1 MSKLLQFVSMSD
13 LKIAVIGTGNL
24 GLSIVEGLLTKIPG
38 QQIIA
43 TDRSTGRIK
52 HLKEQ
57 GVTVTTDNIYALEN
71 SEVIIFALK
80 PYVILSLIEKLKN
93 HFTDKHVVISV
104 AAGVPISELE
114 AHSAPFTNIVRVMPN
129 VAASVAQ
136 SASCISRNLAND
148 EAIQKTEAC
157 FDLIGSTLVINE
169 DLMESATILSGC
181 GTAFVLR
188 FIRAMVQAG
197 VQIGFSSSVATQI
210 ATQTVKGAAEILL
223 ESGNHPEAEIDKVT
237 TPKGVTITG
246 LNEMEHQGF
255 SAALIRGM
263 LIAYNKIEEKK

>member
-1 MSKLLQFVSMSD
+1 M
-13 LKIAVIGTGNL
+13 KIAIIGTGNL
-24 GLSIVEGLLTKIPG
+24 GLSIVEGLLTKIDG
-38 QQIIA
+38 SLITA
-43 TDRSTGRIK
+43 TDRSTERIDF
-52 HLKEQ
+52 LKEK
-57 GVTVTTDNIYALEN
+57 GVTVTTDNIAAIKN
-71 SEVIIFALK
+71 SEVVIFALK
-80 PYVILSLIEKLKN
+80 PYVILSLIDELKD
-93 HFTDKHVVISV
+93 HFTNKHAVISV

-114 AHSAPFTNIVRVMPN
+114 KHAAPFTNILRVMPN

-136 SASCISRNLAND
+136 SASCVSRNQASD
-148 EAIQKTEAC
+148 EALEKTIKC
-157 FDLIGSTLVINE
+157 FDYIGSTIKIRE

-181 GTAFVLR
+181 GPAFVLR

-197 VQIGFSSSVATQI
+197 IQIGFSSSMATKI
-210 ATQTVKGAAEILL
+210 ANQTVKGAAEILL

-263 LIAYNKIEEKK
+263 LTAYNKIDNDN